1 MQASFVNGVAT
12 FKFESLKVKN
22 EIITKFVAHLGTFKS
37 DLTKENILDYSLLP
51 AGTATCPSH
60 ASHYSPCLHSTV

>member
-12 FKFESLKVKN
+12 FNFESLKVKT
-22 EIITKFVAHLGTFKS
+22 EVLTKFITHLGTFKT

-51 AGTATCPSH
+51 AGTATWPSH
-60 ASHYSPCLHSTV
+60 A